1 MEVKES
7 PIDGRGLFAT
17 VSYKKGK
24 KIYDYEGTEMK
35 WCDYKGDYRNTYNLK
50 RVHKILVGTSDNP
63 CQYLNTS
70 PDANVILK
78 KRALY
83 ALRDIDVGEEMVLKG
98 YFRDYPKLT
107 SVA

>member
-7 PIDGRGLFAT
+7 PIDGIGLFAT

-24 KIYDYEGTEMK
+24 KIYDYEGTEIF
-35 WCDYKGDYRNTYNLK
+35 WRDYLGDYRNTYSLK
-50 RVHKILVGTSDNP
+50 RVHKIIVGSANNP
-63 CQYLNTS
+63 CKYLNTS
-70 PDANVILK
+70 PEANVILK